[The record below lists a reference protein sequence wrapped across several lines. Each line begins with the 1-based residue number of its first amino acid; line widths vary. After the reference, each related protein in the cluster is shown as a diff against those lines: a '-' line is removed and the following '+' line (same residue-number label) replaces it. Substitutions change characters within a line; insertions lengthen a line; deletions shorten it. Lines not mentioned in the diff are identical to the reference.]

1 MTELRAE
8 AEAQPPPDTLNEI
21 GVLKRREIE
30 ARIVGPLLARFG
42 AEFGAERVT
51 ELAREVIVDVARSQ
65 GGQMAE
71 LLGRNDLTAFA
82 DTMPAWTKDD
92 ALQIEVLEQT
102 PDRLSFNV
110 TRCRY
115 AEMYRALGIPELGA
129 LFSCNRD
136 GAMITGFNP
145 DVTFNRTQTIM
156 GGASHCD
163 FRFSV
168 G

>member
-1 MTELRAE
+1 MTELRAQ
-8 AEAQPPPDTLNEI
+8 AEPVPPPDTLNEI

-30 ARIVGPLLARFG
+30 ARIVGPLLERFG
-42 AEFGAERVT
+42 AEFGSERVN
-51 ELAREVIVDVARSQ
+51 ELAREVIVEVAHRQ

-71 LLGRNDLTAFA
+71 MLGRNDLGAFA
-82 DTMPAWTKDD
+82 ATMPAWTKDD

-102 PDRLSFNV
+102 PERLSFNV

-136 GAMITGFNP
+136 GAMIGGFNP
-145 DVTFNRTQTIM
+145 DVNFSRTQTIM

-163 FRFSV
+163 FRFSI